1 MKKIAI
7 ATTIILISQAYSL
20 SGYFGYDEPLIK
32 NESNKTIENIK
43 STNID
48 FKKEKLLQRALTN
61 PKSLTATQFKDIQS
75 YAKDKAV
82 MQQTEKS
89 IKDWMILNNFTIKSA
104 DSFQKKQRIVLFK
117 NPELYEEGELAKSG
131 YAQKSDTQAAAK
143 KQIEL
148 INKLTSKIVLFAFFG
163 DEAENIRSSQERV
176 LWYIHQDFP
185 KMTII
190 NADIRQNSGLYEKLG
205 EKVTPSLWMAFKD
218 SYDKAHWY
226 RVLGGVATKN
236 VVLDNIQF
244 IYENIIK
251 VEIEK

>member
-1 MKKIAI
+1 MNKITIVA
-7 ATTIILISQAYSL
+7 IILYTTQAHSL
-20 SGYFGYDEPLIK
+20 SGYFGYQDPLIK
-32 NESNKTIENIK
+32 SENNQTNKKT
-43 STNID
+43 SNID
-48 FKKEKLLQRALTN
+48 LKKEKILARALTN
-61 PKSLTATQFKDIQS
+61 PKSLTATQFKNIQS

-117 NPELYEEGELAKSG
+117 NPKLYEAGDLAKSG

-143 KQIEL
+143 KQLKL
-148 INKLTSKIVLFAFFG
+148 INKLTSKIVLFSFFG
-163 DEAENIRSSQERV
+163 NEAENIRSSQERV

-190 NADIRQNSGLYEKLG
+190 NADIRQNNGLYEKLG
-205 EKVTPSLWMAFKD
+205 EKVTPSLWMAYKD
-218 SYDKAHWY
+218 KYDKAHWY
-226 RVLGGVATKN
+226 RVLGGIATKN
-236 VVLDNIQF
+236 AVLDNIQF